1 MCLTRLYN
9 IGVIKKL
16 KISDRMEAVIV
27 FLTMT
32 LIFLPVRFLFV
43 TFVSDHWFGSF
54 GIVSAF
60 AIIMVILSKK
70 GKLGKFG
77 QMFQRQMIKIHTGR
91 RRKLIY
97 THLTLSVFLTGFFIV
112 SINLGNTI
120 YVDQKN
126 EIIQMA
132 ELHGESLTE
141 PADMQR
147 LTQELKEIPLEQLL
161 ASLAAIPV
169 LLIYQFPYFTGLMAI
184 ENDLTS
190 KFFLHFSTVGF
201 VEVLEMIGVLIFYKV
216 TLKKPVMKL

>member
-1 MCLTRLYN
+1 MQITVRL
-9 IGVIKKL
+9 
-16 KISDRMEAVIV
+16 EAVIV
-27 FLTMT
+27 FLVMT
-32 LIFLPVRFLFV
+32 GIFLPVRFLFV

-77 QMFQRQMIKIHTGR
+77 QMFQRQMIKIHTGK

-97 THLTLSVFLTGFFIV
+97 THLALSVFLTGLFIV

-126 EIIQMA
+126 EIIQIA
-132 ELHGESLTE
+132 ESNGESLTE

-147 LTQELKEIPLEQLL
+147 LTEELKEVPLDQLL
-161 ASLAAIPV
+161 ASLAAMPI
-169 LLIYQFPYFTGLMAI
+169 LLIYQFPYFAGLMAI

-190 KFFLHFSTVGF
+190 KFFLHFSTIGF
-201 VEVLEMIGVLIFYKV
+201 VEALEMIGVLIFYKV
-216 TLKKPVMKL
+216 TLRKPVVKF

>member
-1 MCLTRLYN
+1 LQIT
-9 IGVIKKL
+9 V
-16 KISDRMEAVIV
+16 RMEAVIV
-27 FLTMT
+27 FLVMT
-32 LIFLPVRFLFV
+32 GIFLPVRFLFV

-60 AIIMVILSKK
+60 AIIMVILAKK

-77 QMFQRQMIKIHTGR
+77 QMFQRQMMKIHTGK

-97 THLTLSVFLTGFFIV
+97 THLALSVFLTGLFIV

-126 EIIQMA
+126 EIIQIA
-132 ELHGESLTE
+132 ESNGESLTE

-147 LTQELKEIPLEQLL
+147 LTEELKEVPLDQLL
-161 ASLAAIPV
+161 ASLAAMPI
-169 LLIYQFPYFTGLMAI
+169 LLIYQFPYFAGLMAI

-190 KFFLHFSTVGF
+190 KFFLHFSTIGF
-201 VEVLEMIGVLIFYKV
+201 VEALEMIGVLIFYKV
-216 TLKKPVMKL
+216 TLRKSVVEL

>member
-1 MCLTRLYN
+1 MQIT
-9 IGVIKKL
+9 VK
-16 KISDRMEAVIV
+16 MEAVIV

-54 GIVSAF
+54 GIISAV
-60 AIIMVILSKK
+60 AIIMVILAKK

-77 QMFQRQMIKIHTGR
+77 QMFQRQMIKIHTGK

-97 THLTLSVFLTGFFIV
+97 THLALSVFLTGLFIV

-126 EIIQMA
+126 EIIQIA
-132 ELHGESLTE
+132 ESNGESLTE

-147 LTQELKEIPLEQLL
+147 LTEELKEVPLDQLL
-161 ASLAAIPV
+161 ASLAAMPI
-169 LLIYQFPYFTGLMAI
+169 LLIYQFPYFAGLMAI

-190 KFFLHFSTVGF
+190 KFFLHFSTIGF
-201 VEVLEMIGVLIFYKV
+201 VEALEMIGVLIFYKV
-216 TLKKPVMKL
+216 TLRKPVVKF